1 MAEVER
7 AVVGA
12 LEKQYADLLA
22 PLKDLLVPKK
32 FTLQYMQKLTRRQK
46 PYIYSVPS
54 QVESFFS
61 KALFRYNILVRFACH
76 GYANFIPCFHYVQL
90 GVMLNSI
97 KRLLDTLRPNLET
110 QMKAWAACLPEG
122 HGGAIFGER
131 LNEVTIE
138 LRAKY
143 KNFLQAIVE
152 KLADNVSVLDIT
164 LVIHIV

>member
-1 MAEVER
+1 
-7 AVVGA
+7 
-12 LEKQYADLLA
+12 
-22 PLKDLLVPKK
+22 
-32 FTLQYMQKLTRRQK
+32 
-46 PYIYSVPS
+46 
-54 QVESFFS
+54 
-61 KALFRYNILVRFACH
+61 
-76 GYANFIPCFHYVQL
+76 
-90 GVMLNSI
+90 MLNSI

-164 LVIHIV
+164 LIIHIVWRNVLQYAMN